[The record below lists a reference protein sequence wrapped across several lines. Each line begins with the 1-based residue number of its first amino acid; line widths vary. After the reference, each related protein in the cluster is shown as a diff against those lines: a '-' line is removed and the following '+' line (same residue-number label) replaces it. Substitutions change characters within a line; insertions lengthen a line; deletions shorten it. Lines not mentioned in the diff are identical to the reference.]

1 MILEFLLPCAVMM
14 VVACLPYLKMLLQKW
29 QVEYLVW
36 YGVAWYN
43 AIVTISIDTYDSD
56 FAQNVS
62 KNIKQYNNICSW
74 LYSWYI
80 AMYHSVTWPRR
91 SWGIHCGQSDEAL
104 ESPHQGPGVVENE
117 GTLIQKK
124 CPKFFSFPLLDLV
137 VLSSDDQKTLV
148 QQLWVL

>member
-1 MILEFLLPCAVMM
+1 MESFKLTSEFDNEKSILENQYAPIYNVYFPAQVMM

-62 KNIKQYNNICSW
+62 KNIKQYNN
-74 LYSWYI
+74 YI
-80 AMYHSVTWPRR
+80 IY
-91 SWGIHCGQSDEAL
+91 I
-104 ESPHQGPGVVENE
+104 
-117 GTLIQKK
+117 
-124 CPKFFSFPLLDLV
+124 LV
-137 VLSSDDQKTLV
+137 V
-148 QQLWVL
+148 